1 MLKPN
6 IIWYFVL
13 VKKLFLDNVL
23 TKIANKKYTVYKVK
37 LFFSMDLQIFSS
49 FIILC
54 IFSILNYD
62 YRIFKLIFIDR
73 RKIKR

>member
-13 VKKLFLDNVL
+13 EKKLFLDNVL

-37 LFFSMDLQIFSS
+37 LYFFIP
-49 FIILC
+49 
-54 IFSILNYD
+54 
-62 YRIFKLIFIDR
+62 
-73 RKIKR
+73 